1 MNGQPGRRNVP
12 ATRYDPRL
20 VSISPGAL
28 LLVLASSLCWCG
40 FDLSRKVLVGRIR
53 PLPLL
58 FWLTAASVP
67 LFAVWT
73 AVDGMP
79 RVQAGYWAPAVLS
92 MALNVAANLA
102 FFVAL
107 QTSPLSVTI
116 PLLSFT
122 PVFTTLL
129 AIPML
134 GEVPTARQGL
144 GILGVVAG
152 ALLLTLG
159 EGEGISPVG
168 IVRSWSRER
177 GARWMIAVALL
188 WSLTNPFD
196 KLATARSSGPFHGM
210 ALCAGVA
217 AGALGAMAFRRSLRD
232 LADLR
237 RAPGVFAAALV
248 VSTAALGLQLLAMQ
262 QVWVGFVETLKRGI
276 GNLSA
281 VVLGRLVFGE
291 PLTGRKLVAVGLM
304 AAGVGLILS

>member
-1 MNGQPGRRNVP
+1 M
-12 ATRYDPRL
+12 
-20 VSISPGAL
+20 SISPGAL
-28 LLVLASSLCWCG
+28 LLVLVSSLGWCG
-40 FDLSRKVLVGRIR
+40 VDLSRKVLVGRLR

-73 AVDGMP
+73 VADGVP
-79 RVQAGYWAPAVLS
+79 RIEAGYWAPALLS
-92 MALNVAANLA
+92 VALNIAANLV
-102 FFVAL
+102 FFTAL
-107 QTSPLSVTI
+107 RVSPLSVTI

-129 AIPML
+129 AVPL
-134 GEVPTARQGL
+134 LHEVPTARQGL
-144 GILGVVAG
+144 GILLVVAG

-159 EGEGISPVG
+159 ETEGISPAG
-168 IVRSWSRER
+168 IVRAWARER

-188 WSLTNPFD
+188 WSLTNPLD

-210 ALCAGVA
+210 MLCAGVA
-217 AGALGAMAFRRSLRD
+217 AGALLALAARRGLRD

-237 RAPGVFAAALV
+237 HAPGVFAAALV
-248 VSTAALGLQLLAMQ
+248 ISTAALGLQLLAMQ

-281 VVLGRLVFGE
+281 VVLGRLVLGE
-291 PLTGRKLVAVGLM
+291 PLTGRKLAAVALM
-304 AAGVGLILS
+304 AAGVALILS